1 MKKILFYILTAL
13 VVCACSDGRLNTM
26 KAGAERLLAQKA
38 EKQGHEIVVLNIE
51 PVKTEVVNEDTVDRA
66 RVENFRRLAGRYFDK
81 FLFHSDDYEAA
92 MRSWVEQHPAEHS
105 EARLNEAFDS
115 IQGEFDKVKD
125 TADYYRDLIPVIEN
139 RIAIRRE
146 PKTAYRLTAD
156 VNANR
161 KDSRTGKLIEA
172 IADRMTFYFDENL
185 APIDIDEP

>member
-1 MKKILFYILTAL
+1 MKKILFYILAAL
-13 VVCACSDGRLNTM
+13 VVCACSDGRLDTM

-38 EKQGHEIVVLNIE
+38 EKQGNEIVVLNIE
-51 PVKTEVVNEDTVDRA
+51 PVKTEAINEDSVDRA
-66 RVENFRRLAGRYFDK
+66 RIKNFRRLAEKYFDEY
-81 FLFHSDDYEAA
+81 LFHADDYEAA
-92 MRSWVEQHPAEHS
+92 MRLWVEQHPSERS

-115 IQGEFDKVKD
+115 IQREFDKVKKA
-125 TADYYRDLIPVIEN
+125 ADYYRDLIPVIEN

-146 PKTAYRLTAD
+146 PKKAYRFTAD

-172 IADRMTFYFDENL
+172 IADRMTFYFDESL

>member
-1 MKKILFYILTAL
+1 MKKMLFYILVAL
-13 VVCACSDGRLNTM
+13 VVCACSDGRLDTM

-51 PVKTEVVNEDTVDRA
+51 PVKTEAVNEDTVDRA
-66 RVENFRRLAGRYFDK
+66 RVENFRRLAGRYFDN

-105 EARLNEAFDS
+105 EACLNEAFDS

-125 TADYYRDLIPVIEN
+125 TADYYLDLIPVIEN

-146 PKTAYRLTAD
+146 PKKAYRFTAD